1 MARGKKTN
9 LKKENME
16 LTNYEIEGIDP
27 KDYPDFT
34 DAYLAY
40 AEDINGN
47 ELTGNQLEDWQ
58 EKNQTQF
65 YEMIIEEFNL

>member
-16 LTNYEIEGIDP
+16 LTNYEIYGIDP
-27 KDYPDFT
+27 EDYPDFT